1 MILAKY
7 GIADFLCRLRAGRCD
22 LLEDSSCTEISM
34 VAECCFSRNC
44 LPKRGLS
51 VYIHA
56 MGILVQITGSFKV
69 PAPLLFLVFFATLF
83 VPQGSACQQTIT
95 VAHLSDL
102 HLGLES
108 HPGTEER
115 LQQAIALI
123 RPRRVDAIIVS
134 GDIGD
139 KYEQS
144 WNKARQMLAT
154 LKVPV
159 YYVPGNHDDSAS
171 TAERYTNVFGKD
183 YYAFDVKGFHFVAL
197 DSQLLGNF
205 SNVQSPLPLQVPK
218 EDEPAAEKMLAW
230 LNGLHFSGTVIA
242 FQHVP
247 PDRPSPQTSPD
258 GKPYWILHDPW
269 RSREVD
275 ALHKLGVKDI
285 LAGHWH
291 QGTIYNVDGFTIHV
305 APATSWSP
313 KSPLG
318 FAIHRIG
325 NDGKVNTEF
334 VYFEQQPFASSA
346 AAGG

>member
-1 MILAKY
+1 
-7 GIADFLCRLRAGRCD
+7 
-22 LLEDSSCTEISM
+22 
-34 VAECCFSRNC
+34 
-44 LPKRGLS
+44 
-51 VYIHA
+51 

-197 DSQLLGNF
+197 DSQ
-205 SNVQSPLPLQVPK
+205 
-218 EDEPAAEKMLAW
+218 
-230 LNGLHFSGTVIA
+230 
-242 FQHVP
+242 
-247 PDRPSPQTSPD
+247 
-258 GKPYWILHDPW
+258 
-269 RSREVD
+269 
-275 ALHKLGVKDI
+275 
-285 LAGHWH
+285 
-291 QGTIYNVDGFTIHV
+291 
-305 APATSWSP
+305 
-313 KSPLG
+313 
-318 FAIHRIG
+318 
-325 NDGKVNTEF
+325 
-334 VYFEQQPFASSA
+334 
-346 AAGG
+346 